1 MKKPISENLKK
12 ALLQFNLTEKEII
25 TYLTLLEEGNLS
37 VLDISRESGINR
49 VTIYS
54 AIDELKRKG
63 LISES
68 RKGKRKLFVAENPTN
83 LANILEDKRDKIIRE
98 EKILQNI
105 ILPTLK
111 AIDVNEEKRPQIK
124 FFEGA
129 DGINRIFDE
138 YILKYPEVFNCGS
151 YDTAMRAMT
160 KEREIKYFHQISK
173 RKIFYRMLL
182 EDTPLN
188 REFAEVGKG
197 IAHAKFLPEGTKS
210 SADIIVFGPN
220 VALISYDR
228 LTATLIE
235 DQSIAGSIMMYLNFM
250 WDRC

>member
-1 MKKPISENLKK
+1 MKKQISENLKK

-25 TYLTLLEEGNLS
+25 AYLTLLEQGNLS
-37 VLDISRESGINR
+37 ILDISRTSEINR

-63 LISES
+63 LVTES
-68 RKGKRKLFVAENPTN
+68 RRGKRKLFVAENPAN
-83 LANILEDKRDKIIRE
+83 LTNILQEKKERIVKE

-111 AIDVNEEKRPQIK
+111 AIDINEEKRPQIK

-129 DGINRIFDE
+129 DGINRVFDE
-138 YILKYPEVFNCGS
+138 YILKYPEAIDCGS
-151 YDTAMRAMT
+151 YDTAIKAVS
-160 KEREIKYFHQISK
+160 KKFEIKYFTQIKK
-173 RKIFYRMLL
+173 RRMFFRMLL

-188 REFAEVGKG
+188 REFAEIGKG
-197 IAHAKFLPEGTKS
+197 SVHVKFLPEETKS
-210 SADIIVFGPN
+210 SADILVFGPN
-220 VALISYDR
+220 IALISYDR

-235 DQSIAGSIMMYLNFM
+235 DKSIAESILMYLNFM
-250 WDRC
+250 WDRL